1 MNLIGFSTLQLTPIM
16 CSQAVYAS
24 GYIIWDSCYMQTL
37 ATYIQSYLHTCGGD
51 SMKGKKINLGRVGIK
66 IFCCLLFYCIYR
78 FFSRWKE
85 AELRQS
91 HAQGFSLDEEQ
102 LRQDWAAVVALADQ
116 TGKSL
121 EQIHIFVLS
130 HILRR
135 PILVYGVKVVKN
147 FRGENLGFV
156 NFEGLCYL
164 LLCTYVFSVMSS

>member
-1 MNLIGFSTLQLTPIM
+1 M
-16 CSQAVYAS
+16 C
-24 GYIIWDSCYMQTL
+24 CP
-37 ATYIQSYLHTCGGD
+37 
-51 SMKGKKINLGRVGIK
+51 
-66 IFCCLLFYCIYR
+66 LLLCYR

-135 PILVYGVKVVKN
+135 PVLVYGVKVVKN

-156 NFEGLCYL
+156 NFEGKYDGD
-164 LLCTYVFSVMSS
+164 S

>member
-1 MNLIGFSTLQLTPIM
+1 MLSP
-16 CSQAVYAS
+16 
-24 GYIIWDSCYMQTL
+24 
-37 ATYIQSYLHTCGGD
+37 
-51 SMKGKKINLGRVGIK
+51 
-66 IFCCLLFYCIYR
+66 LLLYIYR

-164 LLCTYVFSVMSS
+164 LRCTMSCVFSVMSSWW

>member
-1 MNLIGFSTLQLTPIM
+1 M
-16 CSQAVYAS
+16 
-24 GYIIWDSCYMQTL
+24 
-37 ATYIQSYLHTCGGD
+37 
-51 SMKGKKINLGRVGIK
+51 GKKIKVETIS
-66 IFCCLLFYCIYR
+66 FCCR

-102 LRQDWAAVVALADQ
+102 FRQDWAAVVALADQ

-135 PILVYGVKVVKN
+135 PVLVYGVKVVKN

-156 NFEGLCYL
+156 NFEGLCKL
-164 LLCTYVFSVMSS
+164 LVTSCVFSFVS

>member
-1 MNLIGFSTLQLTPIM
+1 M
-16 CSQAVYAS
+16 YAS
-24 GYIIWDSCYMQTL
+24 V
-37 ATYIQSYLHTCGGD
+37 TYPVILMVD
-51 SMKGKKINLGRVGIK
+51 
-66 IFCCLLFYCIYR
+66 R
-78 FFSRWKE
+78 FFNRWKE

-102 LRQDWAAVVALADQ
+102 LRQDWAAVVAIADQ

-121 EQIHIFVLS
+121 EQIHIFILS

-156 NFEGLCYL
+156 NFEGLYL
-164 LLCTYVFSVMSS
+164 QSCSSILIELWIRK

>member
-1 MNLIGFSTLQLTPIM
+1 MNIM
-16 CSQAVYAS
+16 YT
-24 GYIIWDSCYMQTL
+24 SCL
-37 ATYIQSYLHTCGGD
+37 
-51 SMKGKKINLGRVGIK
+51 
-66 IFCCLLFYCIYR
+66 CCR

-156 NFEGLCYL
+156 NFEGLCK
-164 LLCTYVFSVMSS
+164 SSTCALI